1 MGSSVRDELESND
14 DLLRNTIENHIVEG
28 ITPEELIPVGNSV
41 LTSLYG
47 NDLAISKQGNNMQVN
62 GHRIET
68 ADLLAYNGLVH
79 IINGVLLTTT
89 NVGGGGNTVSELIG
103 APNAVTSTEKAAQDT
118 SSGFN
123 PMCTRN
129 LAYNMALVSVLVS
142 CLLLL

>member
-1 MGSSVRDELESND
+1 MESKTFGERKKKGGELTFLQVFFFQFACMYVCALRAFYSV
-14 DLLRNTIENHIVEG
+14 G
-28 ITPEELIPVGNSV
+28 
-41 LTSLYG
+41 TSLYG

-89 NVGGGGNTVSELIG
+89 DVGGGGNTVSELIG

-129 LAYNMALVSVLVS
+129 LAYNMALVSLLVS